1 MEDAQ
6 RMHKGDKGATAAKMT
21 LNFLAN
27 TYGTGSTTYDRNP
40 SKKKKKKKTSPM
52 SKKELKER
60 NPAAYERM
68 KAREDRE
75 KRYREKR

>member
-1 MEDAQ
+1 
-6 RMHKGDKGATAAKMT
+6 
-21 LNFLAN
+21 
-27 TYGTGSTTYDRNP
+27 
-40 SKKKKKKKTSPM
+40 M